1 VSELG
6 AILKK
11 AREEKG
17 FSLDHVQ
24 EETKIR
30 KRYLEALEQGDY
42 DVLPG
47 KFYIR
52 AFIKSY
58 AEFVGL
64 DADEVLK
71 HYQVEAPEPEMPVNE
86 AMPSRKPKRMRS
98 VRSERF
104 GKWLFNVL
112 LWGFL
117 LLVIFVIWFYY
128 YNNDETPANEADN
141 TPITDNSQPTALPTP
156 TSALG
161 QATPTPTPTPT
172 IQPVTLTK
180 VQSSGKE
187 DTFAVSPVKE
197 SYELVITNS
206 GGASWLEVYDNGKNG
221 TKLFYSNIQDGQT
234 ETFTVSSD
242 VYLNLGRPANIEV
255 TLDGVV
261 VDDGNNNKGS
271 KRILLQMK
279 EAETTVE

>member
-1 VSELG
+1 MSELG

-17 FSLDHVQ
+17 FSLDDVQ

-42 DVLPG
+42 KVLPG

-64 DADEVLK
+64 DAEEVLR
-71 HYQVEAPEPEMPVNE
+71 HYHVEVPEPELPVNE

-98 VRSERF
+98 ARSDRF
-104 GKWLFNVL
+104 GKILFTVL
-112 LWGFL
+112 LWLFL
-117 LLVIFVIWFYY
+117 FLVIFVIWY
-128 YNNDETPANEADN
+128 YNINKKDTPANEPDK
-141 TPITDNSQPTALPTP
+141 TPITDNSQATPVPTP
-156 TSALG
+156 TSTLG
-161 QATPTPTPTPT
+161 QATPTPTPTST
-172 IQPVTLTK
+172 AQPVTLTK
-180 VQSSGKE
+180 VQTSGKE
-187 DTFAVSPVKE
+187 DTFEVSPAKE
-197 SYELVITNS
+197 SYELVINNS
-206 GGASWLEVYDNGKNG
+206 GGASWLEVYENGKNG

-234 ETFTVSSD
+234 ESFTVSSD
-242 VYLNLGRPANIEV
+242 VYLNLGRPGYIEV

-261 VDDGNNNKGS
+261 VEDGDNNKGA

-279 EAETTVE
+279 GAETTAE